1 VSGWLADQFTGYKG
15 FIMIRLYSAL
25 MAALLAASTAAADT
39 PVVRLHA
46 AGSLRAAM
54 ADIAKSY
61 TEIYGARVEAVFGG
75 SGALQERLAN
85 GEAGDVFASADMGN
99 PQTLTQAGK
108 AGPTVMFA
116 HNHLCALLRP
126 GLKATP
132 ATLLATMLNPT
143 VKLGTSTP
151 KNDPAG
157 DYAWAMFQK
166 ADLQRPGSRATLEG
180 KALKIGNVPGSL
192 AVPPGATNAV
202 VWLFQEKRVDI
213 FLSYCTSA
221 HAATAESPGIA
232 VVSLPPALA
241 VEANYGLT
249 VLSGANKDL
258 AGQFALYILSPA
270 GQKILAQHGFDAPL
284 LP

>member
-1 VSGWLADQFTGYKG
+1 
-15 FIMIRLYSAL
+15 MIRVCCAFI
-25 MAALLAASTAAADT
+25 AALLSASSFAADT

-54 ADIAKSY
+54 ADIAKAYTDSY
-61 TEIYGARVEAVFGG
+61 GTRVEAVFGG
-75 SGALQERLAN
+75 SGTLQERLAK

-99 PQTLTQAGK
+99 PQALTVAGK

-126 GLKATP
+126 GLKVTP
-132 ATLLATMLNPT
+132 AKLLATMLDPS

-151 KNDPAG
+151 KIDPGG

-192 AVPPGATNAV
+192 SIPPSATNAV
-202 VWLFQEKRVDI
+202 VWLFQERRVDV
-213 FLSYCTSA
+213 FLSYCTGA
-221 HAATAESPGIA
+221 AAATAQLPGITA
-232 VVSLPPALA
+232 ISLPPALA